1 MGEGVHFTNYYCQG
15 STVFVWSGD
24 LRARASWCDFVSF
37 FFFRGGW
44 GNFWYITF
52 FWKPLAPL
60 GYNKRSLPL
69 IAALARLLFGEAGW
83 GAGGIWDMFRW
94 IFSDKRCKFWNGI
107 NLVNMLLLWALRK
120 KTLDPKRSTQNTLTR
135 HRRRKRE
142 GVGGRAGRASVPD
155 TFYCEGG
162 QSPPPHFYTIINNF
176 LLFFHG
182 QLISIRTILE
192 NSSKQRV
199 VCLNPNNVRT

>member
-1 MGEGVHFTNYYCQG
+1 MGRRGGERGVFEICFGEYSQTNG
-15 STVFVWSGD
+15 
-24 LRARASWCDFVSF
+24 VSF
-37 FFFRGGW
+37 GMGLTWLICCSFGQ
-44 GNFWYITF
+44 
-52 FWKPLAPL
+52 
-60 GYNKRSLPL
+60 NKLP
-69 IAALARLLFGEAGW
+69 
-83 GAGGIWDMFRW
+83 
-94 IFSDKRCKFWNGI
+94 
-107 NLVNMLLLWALRK
+107 LRK

-142 GVGGRAGRASVPD
+142 GVGGWRAGRASVPD
-155 TFYCEGG
+155 AFYCEGG

>member
-1 MGEGVHFTNYYCQG
+1 MGEGCISQTI
-15 STVFVWSGD
+15 TVKGVQFS
-24 LRARASWCDFVSF
+24 CDQETYRLEPPGVILFVSF
-37 FFFRGGW
+37 FFRAGW

-107 NLVNMLLLWALRK
+107 NLVNMLLLFGQNKLPLQK

-142 GVGGRAGRASVPD
+142 GVGGVEGWEGFSPRRFLFLRGGRDPLP
-155 TFYCEGG
+155 TFI
-162 QSPPPHFYTIINNF
+162 Q
-176 LLFFHG
+176 
-182 QLISIRTILE
+182 
-192 NSSKQRV
+192 
-199 VCLNPNNVRT
+199 

>member
-1 MGEGVHFTNYYCQG
+1 MGKRGEERGVFEICFGEYSQTNG
-15 STVFVWSGD
+15 
-24 LRARASWCDFVSF
+24 VSF
-37 FFFRGGW
+37 GMGLTWLICCSFGQ
-44 GNFWYITF
+44 
-52 FWKPLAPL
+52 
-60 GYNKRSLPL
+60 NKLP
-69 IAALARLLFGEAGW
+69 
-83 GAGGIWDMFRW
+83 
-94 IFSDKRCKFWNGI
+94 
-107 NLVNMLLLWALRK
+107 LRK

-142 GVGGRAGRASVPD
+142 GGGAGRASVSD
-155 TFYCEGG
+155 TFYCEGA

>member
-1 MGEGVHFTNYYCQG
+1 MGRRGGERGVFEICFGEYSQTNG
-15 STVFVWSGD
+15 
-24 LRARASWCDFVSF
+24 VSF
-37 FFFRGGW
+37 GMGLTWLICCSFGQ
-44 GNFWYITF
+44 
-52 FWKPLAPL
+52 
-60 GYNKRSLPL
+60 NKLPL
-69 IAALARLLFGEAGW
+69 Q
-83 GAGGIWDMFRW
+83 
-94 IFSDKRCKFWNGI
+94 
-107 NLVNMLLLWALRK
+107 K
-120 KTLDPKRSTQNTLTR
+120 KTLDLKRSTQNTLTR

-142 GVGGRAGRASVPD
+142 GVRGGRAGRASVPD

-199 VCLNPNNVRT
+199 VCLNPNNVGA